1 MELIGKY
8 LFWGTACGVGLS
20 GGLGLLMF
28 FEAWLNQSTTYPLD
42 DVLAFRSIIVLGI
55 AWVTVPIGTF
65 HRSCHWSY
73 PLLGSQGKMT
83 LARQDGLGY
92 WLPNL

>member
-65 HRSCHWSY
+65 IGLVIGLIHCWDRR
-73 PLLGSQGKMT
+73 GK
-83 LARQDGLGY
+83 
-92 WLPNL
+92 